1 MITVPEG
8 TAPGSGPSLGREL
21 CVPDPRPEA
30 SWLSL
35 AGLQPYRLCLQSL
48 FSLGSHGALQL
59 FNSNIFLRLVTV
71 SSVLG
76 TASFLCVL
84 A

>member
-1 MITVPEG
+1 MITMPEG

-48 FSLGSHGALQL
+48 FSLGSQCQAGELMARAWPVACGP
-59 FNSNIFLRLVTV
+59 FLY
-71 SSVLG
+71 
-76 TASFLCVL
+76 FPPPMPQQ
-84 A
+84 

>member
-1 MITVPEG
+1 MDVVQI
-8 TAPGSGPSLGREL
+8 
-21 CVPDPRPEA
+21 
-30 SWLSL
+30 
-35 AGLQPYRLCLQSL
+35 L